1 MSGVLPARLVDA
13 QLVEQGAEFVP
24 VLGHIDG
31 LGAGAQD
38 AHAGAVQ
45 ADSQVIGQLPSH
57 RNHHTIRLLALV
69 DLQH

>member
-1 MSGVLPARLVDA
+1 MLPARLVDA
-13 QLVEQGAEFVP
+13 QLVEQGAKLVP

-38 AHAGAVQ
+38 AHSGAMQ
-45 ADSQVIGQLPSH
+45 ADSQVVGQLSSH
-57 RNHHTIRLLALV
+57 RNNDAIRLLALV